1 MLRQGLFCITQCRC
15 ARLRATFRLRLA
27 LGLCDE
33 PYSVSDVPALK
44 EQRNEGLLPKQ
55 QSLFVKE
62 IIYISFHS
70 EESKE
75 DLKILKKLQNSSSFP
90 IDISF
95 VYQHFTNC
103 WSPEAR
109 LELYR
114 CWEAETRPPEGSKGA
129 APDLLTWG
137 GSHQSAAL
145 GLLWL
150 STLHKRKRVCSH
162 FWCYFYPFAH

>member
-1 MLRQGLFCITQCRC
+1 MQMHQTQNHLQVETCPGFVRWTLFRVWCSCFKGTEEWRAASKAAEPVCQGNNLHF
-15 ARLRATFRLRLA
+15 
-27 LGLCDE
+27 
-33 PYSVSDVPALK
+33 VS
-44 EQRNEGLLPKQ
+44 
-55 QSLFVKE
+55 
-62 IIYISFHS
+62 S

-90 IDISF
+90 IGTSF

-103 WSPEAR
+103 WSPKAR
-109 LELYR
+109 LELYL

-137 GSHQSAAL
+137 GSHWIAAL

-150 STLHKRKRVCSH
+150 STLHKRRKICSH